1 MKKIFFSL
9 LIWLAFVG
17 CGEKKEEI
25 KQVEKLP
32 FNYENY
38 VAQKTSV
45 KYQSNVR
52 LEIQDEKI
60 PNVEDMKQIFE
71 RIKKENSEYKNYFM
85 NFYIENKDISLFRFS
100 QLGDE
105 KVSISNSWELLI
117 FDKDIKIPERY
128 NKISGFIKYSD
139 VDLKIGEPIE
149 QVYSKL
155 GKTIFEDDNRIV
167 YIIFNKIDEFIGN
180 LYIVPENGKVKEILF
195 APGKM
200 ITEEENEKIKNYFL
214 GNKEL
219 NVKLFENRSGININ
233 LKNLGRKFDIAKR
246 RVGYVGPTLEITAPK
261 NVEVIVYNE
270 DYGFETNIYVRKE
283 KVYKIEVVQTKEK
296 TEDTYN
302 EFDEQ
307 IMVAYALAIG
317 HSLSREVYEIMK
329 EAGLSY
335 DRFMSDK
342 KYTGEFESG
351 YLKYRYI
358 NDGEFNIF
366 QIENIN

>member
-9 LIWLAFVG
+9 LICLAFVG

-71 RIKKENSEYKNYFM
+71 RIKKENNEYKNYFM
-85 NFYIENKDISLFRFS
+85 NFYIENKDLSLFRFS
-100 QLGDE
+100 QIGNE

-117 FDKDIKIPERY
+117 SDKDIKIPESY
-128 NKISGFIKYSD
+128 NKVSGFIKYSD

-149 QVYSKL
+149 QVYLKL

-167 YIIFNKIDEFIGN
+167 YIIFNKTDELIGN
-180 LYIVPENGKVKEILF
+180 LYILPENGKVKEILF
-195 APGKM
+195 TSGKI
-200 ITEEENEKIKNYFL
+200 ITEEENEKIKSYFL
-214 GNKEL
+214 GNKEI
-219 NVKLFENRSGININ
+219 NVKLFENRNGININ
-233 LKNLGRKFDIAKR
+233 LKNLGRKFDTAKR
-246 RVGYVGPTLEITAPK
+246 RIGYVGPTLEITAP
-261 NVEVIVYNE
+261 NNAEVIVYNE

-283 KVYKIEVVQTKEK
+283 KIYKIEVVQKKEK
-296 TEDTYN
+296 TDDTYS
-302 EFDEQ
+302 EFHEQ
-307 IMVAYALAIG
+307 IMVAYDLATEDSFG
-317 HSLSREVYEIMK
+317 RGVYDIM
-329 EAGLSY
+329 ERTGLSY

-351 YLKYRYI
+351 YLKYRYV

-366 QIENIN
+366 QIENTN